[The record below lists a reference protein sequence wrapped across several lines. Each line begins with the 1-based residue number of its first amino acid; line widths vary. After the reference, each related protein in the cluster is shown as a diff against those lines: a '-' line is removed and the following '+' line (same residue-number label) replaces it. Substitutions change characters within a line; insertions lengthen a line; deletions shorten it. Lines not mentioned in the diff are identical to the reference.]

1 MKINEIFKSIQGES
15 IYMGTP
21 TLFIRTAGCNL
32 RCTYC
37 DTKYAYNEG
46 KEISVDEL
54 LNIVDSFGMEYVEIT
69 GGEPLLQKDTPVL
82 IERLLDK
89 GYKVIVE
96 TSGSQDIGLIKEEA
110 MIVMDLKCPSSGES
124 KKNNWRNIDRLKK
137 DDQVKFVIGTREDYE
152 WAKRIIEKCRLIEK
166 AVVLMSVVYEKL
178 KPEVLIKWILGDNL
192 RVRFQ
197 PQLHKLIW
205 GANIRGK

>member
-32 RCTYC
+32 RCKYC
-37 DTKYAYNEG
+37 DTKYAYNNG

-54 LNIVDSFGMEYVEIT
+54 LNIVESYSTEYVEIT
-69 GGEPLLQKDTPVL
+69 GGEPLLQKETPLL
-82 IERLLDK
+82 IEKLLTK

-96 TSGSQDIGLIKEEA
+96 TSGNQDISLIKEGA
-110 MIVMDLKCPSSGES
+110 ITVMDLKCPSSGEL
-124 KKNNWRNIDRLKK
+124 KKNDWRNIDKLKK
-137 DDQVKFVIGTREDYE
+137 DDQVKFVIGTREDYK
-152 WAKRIIEKCRLIEK
+152 WAKGIIEKCRLTDR

-178 KPEVLIKWILGDNL
+178 KPEALIKWILEDNL

-205 GANIRGK
+205 GPNIRAK

>member
-96 TSGSQDIGLIKEEA
+96 TSGSQDIGLIKEGA

-178 KPEVLIKWILGDNL
+178 KPEVLIKWILEDNL

>member
-15 IYMGTP
+15 IYMGIP

-37 DTKYAYNEG
+37 DTKYAYNNG
-46 KEISVDEL
+46 KEVSVDEL
-54 LNIVDSFGMEYVEIT
+54 LNIVESFGIEYVEIT

-82 IERLLDK
+82 IEKLLNK
-89 GYKVIVE
+89 GHKVIVE
-96 TSGSQDIGLIKEEA
+96 TSGNQDIGLIKEGA
-110 MIVMDLKCPSSGES
+110 TIVMDLKCPSSGEL
-124 KKNNWRNIDRLKK
+124 KKNDWRNIDKLKK

-152 WAKRIIEKCRLIEK
+152 WAKGIIEKCRLTDR

-178 KPEVLIKWILGDNL
+178 KPEALIKWILEDNL

-205 GANIRGK
+205 GPNIRAK

>member
-15 IYMGTP
+15 IYMGIP

-32 RCTYC
+32 RCT
-37 DTKYAYNEG
+37 
-46 KEISVDEL
+46 
-54 LNIVDSFGMEYVEIT
+54 
-69 GGEPLLQKDTPVL
+69 
-82 IERLLDK
+82 
-89 GYKVIVE
+89 E
-96 TSGSQDIGLIKEEA
+96 TSGNQDIGLIKEGA
-110 MIVMDLKCPSSGES
+110 IIVMDLKCPSSGES
-124 KKNNWRNIDRLKK
+124 KKNDWRNIDKLEK

-152 WAKRIIEKCRLIEK
+152 WAKGIIEKCGLTDR

-178 KPEVLIKWILGDNL
+178 KPEVLIKWILEDNL

-205 GANIRGK
+205 GPNIRAK

>member
-15 IYMGTP
+15 IYMGIP

-37 DTKYAYNEG
+37 DTKYAYNNG
-46 KEISVDEL
+46 KEVSVDEL
-54 LNIVDSFGMEYVEIT
+54 LNIVESFSIEYIEIT

-82 IERLLDK
+82 IEKLLNK

-96 TSGSQDIGLIKEEA
+96 TSGNQDISLIKEGA
-110 MIVMDLKCPSSGES
+110 IIVMDLKCPSSGEL
-124 KKNNWRNIDRLKK
+124 KKNDWRNIDKLKK
-137 DDQVKFVIGTREDYE
+137 DDQVKFVIGTRKDYD
-152 WAKRIIEKCRLIEK
+152 WAKGIIEKCGLTDR

-178 KPEVLIKWILGDNL
+178 KPEALIKWILEDNL

-205 GANIRGK
+205 GPNTRAK

>member
-37 DTKYAYNEG
+37 DTKYAYNNG
-46 KEISVDEL
+46 KEVSVDEL
-54 LNIVDSFGMEYVEIT
+54 LNIVESFSIEYIEIT

-82 IERLLDK
+82 IEKLLNK

-96 TSGSQDIGLIKEEA
+96 TSGNQDISLIKEGA
-110 MIVMDLKCPSSGES
+110 TIVMDLKCPSSGEL
-124 KKNNWRNIDRLKK
+124 KKNDWRNIDKLKK
-137 DDQVKFVIGTREDYE
+137 DDQVKFVIGTREDYD
-152 WAKRIIEKCRLIEK
+152 WAKGIIKKCGLTDR

-178 KPEVLIKWILGDNL
+178 KPEALIKWILEDNL

-205 GANIRGK
+205 GPNIRAK